1 MKLLGFNI
9 DEDLNFD
16 THVDTIAMKLSKRIG
31 ILKSIKSYLPRNER
45 ILFYNAT
52 IKPLFLYCSITW
64 TNCSKNHSTKILKL
78 QKRCARIIL
87 DAEPG
92 HFSTNLFNNLGW
104 LPFYVESDTRKCI
117 MIYKRTINATPEY
130 LNKLLNL
137 NSQQH
142 SRNTRSAN
150 LSLVTPKYNRT
161 TEAGRTF
168 SITSIGLWNKLSL
181 SSRPASSINCFK
193 YLLYNCF
200 LNHQSEFKQFTS
212 FPDFK
217 FK

>member
-16 THVDTIAMKLSKRIG
+16 THVGTIAMKLSKRIG

-45 ILFYNAT
+45 ILFYNAM

>member
-1 MKLLGFNI
+1 
-9 DEDLNFD
+9 
-16 THVDTIAMKLSKRIG
+16 
-31 ILKSIKSYLPRNER
+31 
-45 ILFYNAT
+45 
-52 IKPLFLYCSITW
+52 
-64 TNCSKNHSTKILKL
+64 
-78 QKRCARIIL
+78 
-87 DAEPG
+87 
-92 HFSTNLFNNLGW
+92 
-104 LPFYVESDTRKCI
+104 

-130 LNKLLNL
+130 LNRLLNL

-142 SRNTRSAN
+142 SKNTRSAD

-168 SITSIGLWNKLSL
+168 SITAIGLMNKLPL
-181 SSRPASSINCFK
+181 SFCSAISINCFK

-200 LNHQSEFKQFTS
+200 RNHQSEFKQFTS